1 VKNSRIGPFELGN
14 EEKCAGAS
22 PQLTPDIGWAIKK
35 KKKKS
40 TKKVA
45 GVGFEPGGSGSIPT
59 FGTFSVDRFFLSY
72 IYPFKKK
79 VLPFGR
85 TFCS

>member
-1 VKNSRIGPFELGN
+1 VKNSRIGPFELEN

-45 GVGFEPGGSGSIPT
+45 GVGFEPRGVGFDSHFWHF
-59 FGTFSVDRFFLSY
+59 FGRPLFFLF
-72 IYPFKKK
+72 IFI
-79 VLPFGR
+79 L
-85 TFCS
+85 

>member
-1 VKNSRIGPFELGN
+1 MKKNVREHRPNSLRTSVGR
-14 EEKCAGAS
+14 
-22 PQLTPDIGWAIKK
+22 KK